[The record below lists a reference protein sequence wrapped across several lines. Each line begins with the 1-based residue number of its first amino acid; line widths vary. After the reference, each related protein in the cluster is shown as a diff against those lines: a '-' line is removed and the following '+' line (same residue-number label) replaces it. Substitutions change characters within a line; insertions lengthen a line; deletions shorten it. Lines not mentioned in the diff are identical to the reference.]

1 MSFLFNYLNIVD
13 AILVF
18 FIIFAAF
25 NYIYIMLLSAK
36 FENIYSFNEETRIL
50 FTASKSDQLPLQVSR
65 AEKRDDISV
74 LRMGLIYGANA
85 SGKSNI
91 IKCLA
96 IIKEFALNGWS
107 NRKYNYFKMTD
118 TPQERSSIELE
129 YKVDGQFFAYGIAFS
144 KGGLLEEWL
153 YKTGSR
159 TDAMIFER
167 KRNGESWENTIA
179 PQFLNDEDGQ
189 FLKFLIEGTPTKGT
203 FLTEYIKRNGKGI
216 DAIKSAHKWFENL
229 NIIFPDTHRAD
240 FPIRVVNDTQFRTV
254 MRDLL
259 SFFGTGIS
267 DLCRL
272 ESNPEELGIPEE
284 IRQKI
289 EESLDGKESRTG
301 FLIHKRTRFIFAEKD
316 KSKKLIWYELKT
328 IHRRAGSDSP
338 YYFEMFEESD
348 GTSRLFDFIPMLI
361 DMRVNN
367 AVYVIDEVDRS
378 LHPMLTLKLLE
389 MYNSLLRS
397 DSQIQLI
404 CTTHESNLLSTAPI
418 RQDEVWFVEKDKN
431 GESHLSSLCE
441 YKPRENVQKGYLNG
455 RYGAIPF
462 FGELNNI
469 HWDDA
474 K

>member
-1 MSFLFNYLNIVD
+1 
-13 AILVF
+13 
-18 FIIFAAF
+18 
-25 NYIYIMLLSAK
+25 MLLSAK
-36 FENIYSFNEETRIL
+36 FENIHSFNEETRIL
-50 FTASKSDQLPLQVSR
+50 FTASKSDQLPLHVSR

-118 TPQERSSIELE
+118 EPQERSSIELE
-129 YKVDGQFFAYGIAFS
+129 FKVDNQFFAYGVAFS

-159 TDAMIFER
+159 IDVMIFER
-167 KRNGESWENTIA
+167 KRNGDSWENSIA
-179 PQFLNDEDGQ
+179 SQYLKAEDSP
-189 FLKFLIEGTPTKGT
+189 FLKFLIDGTPTKGT
-203 FLTEYIKRNGKGI
+203 FLSEYIKRNGKGI
-216 DAIKSAHKWFENL
+216 DAIKSARKWFENL
-229 NIIFPDTHRAD
+229 NIIFPNTHRTD
-240 FPIRVVNDTQFRTV
+240 FPFRVVNDTQFKNV
-254 MRDLL
+254 MRKLL
-259 SFFGTGIS
+259 GYFGTGIS
-267 DLCRL
+267 DLRRV
-272 ESNPEELGIPEE
+272 EAKSEELGIPDE

-289 EESLDGKESRTG
+289 EESLDGKDEKTG
-301 FLIHKRTRFIFAEKD
+301 VVIHNENRFIFAEKD
-316 KSKKLIWYELKT
+316 ESKNLKWYELKT
-328 IHRRAGSDSP
+328 IHRKDDSKSD
-338 YYFEMFEESD
+338 YIFEMFEESD

-361 DMRVNN
+361 DMRAND
-367 AVYVIDEVDRS
+367 AVYIIDEVDRS

-397 DSQIQLI
+397 DSQMQLI
-404 CTTHESNLLSTAPI
+404 CTTHESNLLSAAPI
-418 RQDEVWFVEKDKN
+418 RQDEVWFVEKDKK

-441 YKPRENVQKGYLNG
+441 YKPRVNVQKGYLNG

-469 HWDDA
+469 NWDDA
-474 K
+474 KQE

>member
-1 MSFLFNYLNIVD
+1 
-13 AILVF
+13 
-18 FIIFAAF
+18 
-25 NYIYIMLLSAK
+25 MLLSAK

-50 FTASKSDQLPLQVSR
+50 FTASKSDQLPLHVSR

-96 IIKEFALNGWS
+96 IIKDFALNGWS

-129 YKVDGQFFAYGIAFS
+129 FKTEGQFYAYGVAFS

-159 TDAMIFER
+159 NDTLIFER
-167 KRNGESWENTIA
+167 KRTGDEWENEIA
-179 PQFLNDEDGQ
+179 SQYTKGEGGQ
-189 FLKFLIEGTPTKGT
+189 FLKYLIDGTPTKGT
-203 FLTEYIKRNGKGI
+203 FLNEYIERNGKGI
-216 DAIKSAHKWFENL
+216 DAIKSARTWFENL
-229 NIIFPDTHRAD
+229 NIIFPETHRTD
-240 FPIRVVNDTQFRTV
+240 FPIRVVRDSQFKTI
-254 MRDLL
+254 MSELL
-259 SFFGTGIS
+259 GYFGTGIS
-267 DLCRL
+267 ELCRV
-272 ESNPEELGIPEE
+272 ESKPEDLSIPEE

-289 EESLDGKESRTG
+289 EENLDGKDTKTG
-301 FLIHKRTRFIFAEKD
+301 AVIFNGNRFIFAEKD
-316 KSKKLIWYELKT
+316 ESMNLKWFELKT
-328 IHRRAGSDSP
+328 IHQNPKSLSK
-338 YYFEMFEESD
+338 YTFELYEESD
-348 GTSRLFDFIPMLI
+348 GTARLFDFIPMLI
-361 DMRVNN
+361 DMRVND
-367 AVYVIDEVDRS
+367 AVYIIDEVDRS

-389 MYNSLLRS
+389 MYNSLLKEE
-397 DSQIQLI
+397 SQMQLI
-404 CTTHESNLLSTAPI
+404 CTTHESNLLSSAPI

-431 GESHLSSLCE
+431 GASRTTSLCE

-462 FGELNNI
+462 FGELDNN

>member
-1 MSFLFNYLNIVD
+1 
-13 AILVF
+13 
-18 FIIFAAF
+18 
-25 NYIYIMLLSAK
+25 MLLSAR
-36 FENIYSFNEETRIL
+36 FANIYSFNEETRIL
-50 FTASKSDQLPLQVSR
+50 FTASKSDQLALQVSR
-65 AEKRDDISV
+65 AKKRDDISV

-96 IIKEFALNGWS
+96 IIKAFALDGWS

-118 TPQERSSIELE
+118 EPKERSSIEVE
-129 YKVDGQFFAYGIAFS
+129 FKVDDQFFAYGVAFS

-159 TDAMIFER
+159 NDIMIFER
-167 KRNGESWENTIA
+167 KRSADGWENVIA
-179 PQFLNDEDGQ
+179 PQFRNDEGGQ
-189 FLKFLIEGTPTKGT
+189 FLEFLIDGTPTKGT
-203 FLTEYIKRNGKGI
+203 FLSEYVKRNGKGI
-216 DAIKSAHKWFENL
+216 DAIKSAHKWFKNL

-240 FPIRVVNDTQFRTV
+240 FPFRVVNDTQFRTV
-254 MRDLL
+254 MRELL
-259 SFFGTGIS
+259 NYFDTGVS
-267 DLCRL
+267 DLRRV
-272 ESNPEELGIPEE
+272 ESKSEELGIPDE

-289 EESLDGKESRTG
+289 EESLEGKDEKAG
-301 FLIHKRTRFIFAEKD
+301 VVVHNENRFIFVEKD
-316 KSKKLIWYELKT
+316 KSRNLRWYELKT
-328 IHRRAGSDSP
+328 IHKKEGSDSN
-338 YYFEMFEESD
+338 YIFEMFEESD

-361 DMRVNN
+361 DMRAND

-378 LHPMLTLKLLE
+378 LHPMLTLRLLE

-397 DSQIQLI
+397 DSQMQLI

-469 HWDDA
+469 NWGDA
-474 K
+474 KQE

>member
-1 MSFLFNYLNIVD
+1 
-13 AILVF
+13 
-18 FIIFAAF
+18 
-25 NYIYIMLLSAK
+25 MLLSAK
-36 FENIYSFNEETRIL
+36 FANIYSFHEETRIL

-65 AEKRDDISV
+65 ANKRDDISV

-96 IIKEFALNGWS
+96 IIKAFALDGWS

-118 TPQERSSIELE
+118 EPQERSCIEVE
-129 YKVDGQFFAYGIAFS
+129 FKVDDLFLAYGVAFS

-159 TDAMIFER
+159 KDIMIFER
-167 KRNGESWENTIA
+167 KRSGGEWKNEIA
-179 PQFLNDEDGQ
+179 PQFMNDADGQ
-189 FLKFLIEGTPTKGT
+189 FLKFLIDGTPTKGT
-203 FLTEYIKRNGKGI
+203 FLSEYVKRNGKGI
-216 DAIKSAHKWFENL
+216 DVIMSARKWFENL
-229 NIIFPDTHRAD
+229 NVIFPDTHRVD
-240 FPIRVVNDTQFRTV
+240 FPFRVVNDTQFRIV
-254 MRDLL
+254 MRELL
-259 SFFGTGIS
+259 SYFDTGIS
-267 DLCRL
+267 DLCRV
-272 ESNPEELGIPEE
+272 ESKPEELGIPDEV
-284 IRQKI
+284 RQKI
-289 EESLDGKESRTG
+289 EESLDGKDEKAG
-301 FLIHKRTRFIFAEKD
+301 VVIHNGNRFIFAEKD
-316 KSKKLIWYELKT
+316 KSKNLSWYELKT
-328 IHRRAGSDSP
+328 IHKREDSSSK
-338 YYFEMFEESD
+338 YIFEMFEESD

-361 DMRVNN
+361 DMHAND
-367 AVYVIDEVDRS
+367 AVYIIDEVDRS

-397 DSQIQLI
+397 DSQMQLI

-462 FGELNNI
+462 FGELSNI
-469 HWDDA
+469 NWGDA

>member
-1 MSFLFNYLNIVD
+1 
-13 AILVF
+13 
-18 FIIFAAF
+18 
-25 NYIYIMLLSAK
+25 
-36 FENIYSFNEETRIL
+36 
-50 FTASKSDQLPLQVSR
+50 
-65 AEKRDDISV
+65 
-74 LRMGLIYGANA
+74 MGLVSGANA

-96 IIKEFALNGWS
+96 IIKEFALDGWS

-129 YKVDGQFFAYGIAFS
+129 FKVDGQFFAYGIAFS

-159 TDAMIFER
+159 TDTLIFER
-167 KRNGESWENTIA
+167 KRNGDIWENTIA
-179 PQFLNDEDGQ
+179 PQFMKGADGQ
-189 FLKFLIEGTPTKGT
+189 FLKFLIDGTPTKGT
-203 FLTEYIKRNGKGI
+203 FLSEYIKRNGKGI
-216 DAIKSAHKWFENL
+216 DAIKSARKWFENL
-229 NIIFPDTHRAD
+229 NIIFPDTHRTD
-240 FPIRVVNDTQFRTV
+240 FPFRIVNDSQFKNV

-259 SFFGTGIS
+259 SYFGTGIS
-267 DLCRL
+267 DLRRI
-272 ESNPEELGIPEE
+272 ESKSEELGIPDE

-289 EESLDGKESRTG
+289 EESLDGKDEKTGVVIHNES
-301 FLIHKRTRFIFAEKD
+301 RFIFAEKD
-316 KSKKLIWYELKT
+316 ESKNLKWYELKT
-328 IHRRAGSDSP
+328 IHKTEGSNSD
-338 YYFEMFEESD
+338 YIFEMFEESD

-361 DMRVNN
+361 DMRAND

-397 DSQIQLI
+397 DSQMQLI

-418 RQDEVWFVEKDKN
+418 RQDEVWFVEKDKK